1 MTSRDAGPLQVHHLN
16 CGSMH
21 APFYDPAVCHCL
33 LLEGRDG
40 LVLVDAGVG
49 LLDVR
54 RPDERLGR
62 PLIEIV
68 GFKLDEAETAVRQ
81 VERLGYRAEDVTDVV
96 LTHADPDHTGG
107 LADFPYA
114 RVHISAEEHAARGRG
129 HWRYLPPHFAH
140 GPRWVTHP
148 PSARKWFG
156 LEARPVALGEE
167 AEVLLVPLSG
177 HTLGHCGVAIRRTE
191 RWLLH
196 AGDAY
201 YLRVELERDDHPVSQ
216 LTAQRADDDALRR
229 ASLEQ
234 IRRLVREHADEV
246 EVFGYHDPSEMPSEE
261 SPVG

>member
-1 MTSRDAGPLQVHHLN
+1 MGAQSLVIRHLN

-21 APFYDPAVCHCL
+21 APPYDPAVCHCL
-33 LLEGRDG
+33 LLEGRNG

-62 PLIEIV
+62 QLIEIV
-68 GFKLDEAETAVRQ
+68 GFKLDEAETAIRQ
-81 VERLGYRAEDVTDVV
+81 IERLGYRPEDVTDVV

-107 LADFPYA
+107 LADFPHA
-114 RVHISAEEHAARGRG
+114 RVHISQEEHAALARG
-129 HWRYLPPHFAH
+129 HWRNLPPHFAH

-148 PSARKWFG
+148 PSDRKWFG
-156 LEARPVALGEE
+156 LEARPVDLGLD
-167 AEVLLVPLSG
+167 AEVLLVPLPG
-177 HTLGHCGVAIRRTE
+177 HTLGHCGVAIRQGT

-201 YLRVELERDDHPVSQ
+201 YLRVELDRDDHPVST
-216 LTAQRADDDALRR
+216 LAAQRADDDALRR

-234 IRRLVREHADEV
+234 VRRLVREHGGQV
-246 EVFGYHDPSEMPSEE
+246 TVLGYHDPGEMP
-261 SPVG
+261 